1 MRTTLLTFFGVC
13 LYLLIAQSNGFA
25 QGCVAIRSTGGLCTM
40 DEHPDSLAP
49 QGSWLFN
56 TNTRYYRS
64 FRHFVGKQ
72 EQFQRIAQHT
82 NVINHAFT
90 EDLSLTRNFDNRW
103 SLALDIP
110 IISNSRSS
118 LYEHGGSQR
127 QSTYSSGVGD
137 ISLIGFA
144 WLLNPAKAHNGNIQV
159 GLGIKFPTGNDN
171 AQSYFYNTGP
181 NGAKL
186 LGPVDQS
193 IQLGDGGTGVI
204 TEVNAYYNFTHSFGF
219 YGTFYYIM
227 SPTDVNGISTARGG
241 VASAGSIAVTS
252 DVMSVP
258 DQILAR
264 TGLSVAVKK
273 FDFSAGV
280 RYECLPSH
288 DLVGGSDGFRRPGYI
303 ISAEPGV
310 SYRLKKFSVY
320 AFVPVAV
327 IRDRTRSVADIRTTE
342 LTGVYKHGDAAFAD
356 YVVNVGLSL
365 KF

>member
-1 MRTTLLTFFGVC
+1 MKTILKTILGIC
-13 LYLLIAQSNGFA
+13 LFILFTQTKGFA

-56 TNTRYYRS
+56 ANTRYYRS

-72 EQFQRIAQHT
+72 EQTQRIAQGT

-110 IISNSRSS
+110 VISNSRSS

-127 QSTYSSGVGD
+127 HSTYSSGVGD
-137 ISLIGFA
+137 ITLVGFA

-159 GLGIKFPTGNDN
+159 GLGLKFPTGNDN
-171 AQSYFYNTGP
+171 AQSYFYNVGP
-181 NGAKL
+181 NGSKR

-193 IQLGDGGTGVI
+193 IQLGDGGTGVV
-204 TEVNAYYNFTHSFGF
+204 TEVNAYYNFTHSFGL
-219 YGTFYYIM
+219 YGTWYYIM
-227 SPTDVNGISTARGG
+227 SPQDVNGVSTARGG
-241 VASAGSIAVTS
+241 VTSASSVALTS

-264 TGLSVAVKK
+264 AGFSWAVKR
-273 FDFSAGV
+273 FDFSAGA
-280 RYECLPSH
+280 RYECLPVH
-288 DLVGGSDGFRRPGYI
+288 DLIGGSDGFRRPGWI
-303 ISAEPGV
+303 FSAEPGV
-310 SYRLKKFSVY
+310 TYRIKKLSLY
-320 AFVPVAV
+320 ALVPVA
-327 IRDRTRSVADIRTTE
+327 IMRDRTQSVADIRQTE
-342 LTGVYKHGDAAFAD
+342 ITGVYAHGDAAFAD
-356 YVVNVGLSL
+356 YVVNVGVTV

>member
-1 MRTTLLTFFGVC
+1 MKTTLQTLLGICLIVLLTQTNV
-13 LYLLIAQSNGFA
+13 FA

-82 NVINHAFT
+82 NVINHSFT
-90 EDLSLTRNFDNRW
+90 QDLSLTRNFDNRW

-110 IISNSRSS
+110 VISNSRSS

-127 QSTYSSGVGD
+127 RSTYSSGVGD
-137 ISLIGFA
+137 ITLVGFA
-144 WLLNPAKAHNGNIQV
+144 WLFNPAKAHNGNIQV
-159 GLGIKFPTGNDN
+159 GLGLKLPTGNDN
-171 AQSYFYNTGP
+171 AQSYFYNVGP
-181 NGAKL
+181 NGSKR

-193 IQLGDGGTGVI
+193 IQLGDGGTGIV

-227 SPTDVNGISTARGG
+227 SPQDVNGISTARGG
-241 VASAGSIAVTS
+241 TPSATSVLITS

-258 DQILAR
+258 DQIMSR
-264 TGLSVAVKK
+264 VGFSWAVNK
-273 FDFSAGV
+273 FDFSAGA

-288 DLVGGSDGFRRPGYI
+288 DLIGGSDGFRRPGWI
-303 ISAEPGV
+303 LSGEPGV
-310 SYRLKKFSVY
+310 NYRLKKFSIY
-320 AFVPVAV
+320 AFVPVA
-327 IRDRTRSVADIRTTE
+327 IMRDRTRSVADIRTTE
-342 LTGVYKHGDAAFAD
+342 LTGVYAHGDAAFAD
-356 YVVNVGLSL
+356 YVVNVGISL